1 MHLTVWKEL
10 HQKVG
15 SNVQQVREE
24 CYLHK
29 HKDRENK
36 KSPNF
41 SNVTINGIYVRR
53 PDVVIGKKGRDLY
66 HIESTKN
73 IQ

>member
-1 MHLTVWKEL
+1 MQRQKTDDRENVNLHNKMCGLASLTVNHISVDASVWKEL
-10 HQKVG
+10 HWKVG

-36 KSPNF
+36 K
-41 SNVTINGIYVRR
+41 
-53 PDVVIGKKGRDLY
+53 
-66 HIESTKN
+66 
-73 IQ
+73 